1 MQNIIISV
9 PLSSCFQKKHKQT
22 KLILVIDPYI
32 SQKIWTFEIKNKQT
46 KTNGNAWKLDDKFI
60 KTFKILTFGTIWLLS
75 LSRISKEVDE
85 IRQHVDTRSHQIFQ
99 RQKPYENWE
108 QNENDV
114 YILNI
119 WNFWIWD
126 HVDLFLK

>member
-9 PLSSCFQKKHKQT
+9 PLSSCFQKKTQT
-22 KLILVIDPYI
+22 NKTNFSYWPIHIP
-32 SQKIWTFEIKNKQT
+32 KIWTFEIKNKQT

-75 LSRISKEVDE
+75 LSRISEEVDE